1 MIEPLK
7 NNLEKIYNDHKFLLS
22 FISPSGYD
30 NVNKNLFDCVIYLP
44 LETKKNL
51 KQFYG
56 LISPKITLFIKNEIW
71 PNYIKYAKM
80 KGSKV
85 YSVGGN
91 FEYSFFKKLIGLNNA
106 IRKIDVI
113 FVSNENSKK
122 IIEKIGNKNV
132 IVCGD
137 LRYDRT
143 IPDLNVKQNKII
155 SRFINNK
162 KCIVFGSTWKED
174 EKLII
179 KYINETEKDLK
190 YIIAPHEIDENHLEL
205 KKLLSKKSV
214 LYSEISSMSNLSDF
228 KCLIIDNIGM
238 LSSLYKYSDISY
250 VGGGMGTKGLH
261 NTLEPAY
268 FSKPVIIGKN
278 YKKFN
283 EARGMIKNGGA
294 ISVKNYNDF
303 KKTINFINNNREIQ
317 INMSKINLKYYIEN
331 KGATN
336 KILKHITNE

>member
-1 MIEPLK
+1 
-7 NNLEKIYNDHKFLLS
+7 
-22 FISPSGYD
+22 
-30 NVNKNLFDCVIYLP
+30 
-44 LETKKNL
+44 
-51 KQFYG
+51 
-56 LISPKITLFIKNEIW
+56 
-71 PNYIKYAKM
+71 
-80 KGSKV
+80 
-85 YSVGGN
+85 
-91 FEYSFFKKLIGLNNA
+91 
-106 IRKIDVI
+106 
-113 FVSNENSKK
+113 
-122 IIEKIGNKNV
+122 
-132 IVCGD
+132 
-137 LRYDRT
+137 
-143 IPDLNVKQNKII
+143 
-155 SRFINNK
+155 
-162 KCIVFGSTWKED
+162 
-174 EKLII
+174 
-179 KYINETEKDLK
+179 
-190 YIIAPHEIDENHLEL
+190 
-205 KKLLSKKSV
+205 
-214 LYSEISSMSNLSDF
+214 
-228 KCLIIDNIGM
+228 M